1 MTSAIKIQR
10 AKNEGI
16 MLNNIEQ
23 FKSIKSPD
31 VMFKK
36 NFTPLSQHLE
46 MAEELQ
52 NAYKANRVIE
62 KGFDKIITTEYLKTN
77 VFKKN
82 ILVQR
87 RKKE

>member
-1 MTSAIKIQR
+1 
-10 AKNEGI
+10 

-36 NFTPLSQHLE
+36 KFTPLSQHLE